1 MLSFIIP
8 VSPSTNGCPGK
19 PGAAQPQ
26 VHEAWLF
33 RRGTRGNFAADAAVC
48 AARPPSVRPRHAW
61 RWAFP
66 PPGALRRLCRHAF
79 EHAEAAHVIDQV
91 LHPDLRLGADQADG
105 ADQFAAHDVRLVG
118 EHVLDPGAHAR
129 AGGVAPLLARGE
141 RPVAGRAAVD
151 AAGAP
156 ALSEALLN
164 GRRAVG

>member
-1 MLSFIIP
+1 MLEVLPAGNAGVPIS
-8 VSPSTNGCPGK
+8 SPMFSLPLLAVQALLLHTALQVPSDMLWGTSNNRIL
-19 PGAAQPQ
+19 ANVVPQ

-91 LHPDLRLGADQADG
+91 LHPDLRLG
-105 ADQFAAHDVRLVG
+105 
-118 EHVLDPGAHAR
+118 
-129 AGGVAPLLARGE
+129 
-141 RPVAGRAAVD
+141 
-151 AAGAP
+151 
-156 ALSEALLN
+156 
-164 GRRAVG
+164 